1 MELDADIEA
10 VGAPC
15 LGADSSDAVRFRD
28 SDGDEWEFQLNS
40 GRLAELVNGEVG
52 LDPVELLEWHAASRM
67 LDDGNAEGHLPAD
80 FNIATL
86 RDLASRAVSPPCLWE
101 EVLTQH
107 CSSDEQSAESSSDE
121 STSSDEESEV
131 RRAAVARTL

>member
-1 MELDADIEA
+1 M
-10 VGAPC
+10 
-15 LGADSSDAVRFRD
+15 
-28 SDGDEWEFQLNS
+28 
-40 GRLAELVNGEVG
+40 NGEVA
-52 LDPVELLEWHAASRM
+52 LDPVELLKWHAASRI
-67 LDDGNAEGHLPAD
+67 LKDEDGEGHLPAD
-80 FNIATL
+80 FSIATL

-131 RRAAVARTL
+131 RRALGMPLWLGLF